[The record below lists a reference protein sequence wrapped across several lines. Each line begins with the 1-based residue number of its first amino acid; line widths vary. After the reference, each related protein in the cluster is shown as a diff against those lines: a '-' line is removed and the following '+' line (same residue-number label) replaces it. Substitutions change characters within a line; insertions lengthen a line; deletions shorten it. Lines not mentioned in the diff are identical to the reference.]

1 MRCWYD
7 GSDHSLGYYDDEV
20 EAAGSYDRRAVE
32 VLSEFA
38 RLNFPREWPPER
50 RAEAR
55 AQWEATRK
63 KGTRRAKKKVTTAK
77 ARGKKGANAKG
88 KVAKARGGRKGPTD
102 SRGGARK

>member
-1 MRCWYD
+1 V
-7 GSDHSLGYYDDEV
+7 V
-20 EAAGSYDRRAVE
+20 EAAGSSDRGAGE

-55 AQWEATRK
+55 AQWEAARK
-63 KGTRRAKKKVTTAK
+63 KEAKKARKKVETAK
-77 ARGKKGANAKG
+77 ARGTKDAKTEG
-88 KVAKARGGRKGPTD
+88 KVAKAKGGRKWRTA

>member
-1 MRCWYD
+1 LTPD
-7 GSDHSLGYYDDEV
+7 PGPPSD
-20 EAAGSYDRRAVE
+20 EADAARAYDRRAVE

-77 ARGKKGANAKG
+77 ARGKKGAKAKG
-88 KVAKARGGRKGPTD
+88 KVAKAKGGRKGRTV
-102 SRGGARK
+102 SRTGGRR

>member
-1 MRCWYD
+1 M
-7 GSDHSLGYYDDEV
+7 SPEFP
-20 EAAGSYDRRAVE
+20 
-32 VLSEFA
+32 SEFA

-63 KGTRRAKKKVTTAK
+63 KEARRAKKKVTTAK
-77 ARGKKGANAKG
+77 ARGKKGAKAKG
-88 KVAKARGGRKGPTD
+88 KVAKAKGGRKCRTA